1 MQSAIW
7 VVGLEM
13 DSCKVSLK
21 LEVKGAKR
29 LELIEFTVYLLI
41 LFLVSC
47 SKFIQIGFILYSLK
61 IR

>member
-1 MQSAIW
+1 
-7 VVGLEM
+7 M

-21 LEVKGAKR
+21 LEVKGVKR